1 MDESLVNPL
10 VYAFLRGFLRV
21 FVIIVAFLVAW
32 WLFNRRYPLEP
43 YEPYFQFGRKSWKSP
58 EPPPPEYSE
67 YVKEHSTPYFLV
79 GGVSTRMVSGFKQG
93 AADGTHP

>member
-1 MDESLVNPL
+1 MDESLVGL
-10 VYAFLRGFLRV
+10 LLHVLARV
-21 FVIIVAFLVAW
+21 LGIGLAGLVAY
-32 WLFNRRYPLEP
+32 WLLHRRYPLEP